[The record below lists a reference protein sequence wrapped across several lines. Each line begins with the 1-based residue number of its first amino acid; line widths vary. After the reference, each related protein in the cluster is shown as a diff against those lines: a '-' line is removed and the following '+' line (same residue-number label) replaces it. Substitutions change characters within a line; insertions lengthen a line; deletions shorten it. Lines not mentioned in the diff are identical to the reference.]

1 MKKLLEKIKTE
12 KELAIF
18 KKKLFEKVK
27 QNSSISNNPMID
39 GVVIGF
45 ILTTGLADDLFLQEE
60 IGVVLEGSLQKL
72 EQIIIWCTNNEEKL
86 CNMF

>member
-1 MKKLLEKIKTE
+1 
-12 KELAIF
+12 
-18 KKKLFEKVK
+18 
-27 QNSSISNNPMID
+27 MID

-45 ILTTGLADDLFLQEE
+45 ILTTSFADDLFLQKE
-60 IGVVLEGSLQKL
+60 IGRILEGSLQKL